1 MRASRGATDLSG
13 VLAVDKPRNMTSH
26 DVVAALRTVSGERRI
41 GHTGTLD
48 PMATGLLLVLVGPAT
63 RLERYLS
70 GCEKSYEATIA
81 FGETTDTLDADG
93 SVVATAPVPG
103 EVFDPA
109 YARGL
114 LARFLGPQHQV
125 PPAYSAI
132 KTDGV
137 AAYKRARSGR
147 APALAPRPVTVHQA
161 DLVRT
166 DSAARTWD
174 VVFRVSA
181 GTYVRALARDIGEA
195 AGTVAHLAALRR
207 TRVGAADLASAVTL
221 ESVRASGPEGLRS
234 LFIDPVPLLGMPTRL
249 VEPDT
254 VRDGAA
260 LPPGEHTYPEGT
272 AVAMTTPDRL
282 LAIYRVSGAALRA
295 ETVIPGGVSR

>member
-1 MRASRGATDLSG
+1 
-13 VLAVDKPRNMTSH
+13 
-26 DVVAALRTVSGERRI
+26 
-41 GHTGTLD
+41 
-48 PMATGLLLVLVGPAT
+48 MATGLLLVLVGPAT

-93 SVVATAPVPG
+93 SVVDTAPVPD

-109 YARGL
+109 YARDL

-137 AAYKRARSGR
+137 AAYRRARAGQ
-147 APALAPRPVTVHQA
+147 APVLAPRPVTVYEA
-161 DLVRT
+161 TLLRT
-166 DSAARTWD
+166 DPAARTWD

-207 TRVGAADLASAVTL
+207 TRIGAVDLASAVTIGWIR
-221 ESVRASGPEGLRS
+221 ENGPEKLPS
-234 LFIDPVPLLGMPTRL
+234 LFIDPVPLLGMPVRL
-249 VEPDT
+249 VEPLAVRNGAT
-254 VRDGAA
+254 VPLAEQA
-260 LPPGEHTYPEGT
+260 YPEGT
-272 AVAMTTPDRL
+272 AVAMMTPDRL
-282 LAIYRVSGAALRA
+282 LAIYRVAGQALRA
-295 ETVIPGGVSR
+295 ETVIPGGVCR